1 VDSIHIGFL
10 RVTPFRE
17 IRIRWWIFGFIFAF
31 AMLSFIQRTSIA
43 VAGDSI
49 IAALPITQI
58 QIGLLNAAF
67 LTTYTLMQIP
77 AGALGERFGA
87 RLTFAVVGV
96 LGFLATLAV
105 PLVPIAFS
113 GSGVF
118 VALLITQCVLGIS
131 QAPVFPMGAAL
142 IEAWFPVNRWA
153 IANGFQTSG
162 MLLGGAVTPVL
173 IVGLTQAVGWR
184 AALLSIA
191 GPVLLVFAVWSWY
204 GRNQPEDHP
213 SVTRQELDELPARPR
228 GAAPVG
234 SRRLTAILLDRDVL
248 LLSLSYLC
256 MNYTF
261 YLLTFWSFLYLVQVR
276 HFSGITSGIAGMLP
290 WIGGALGAAV
300 GGVLSDRAVER
311 LGPRWGYRLVPMI
324 ALPIAGVLLLVTISV
339 STPWAAVIALGAT
352 FAAVEVN
359 EGAYWAAT
367 MRIARTDTG
376 AAAGV
381 LNTGG
386 NAGGILCQPVVA
398 WLSASGGWE
407 AAFATG
413 AVLAFISALLW
424 IFVNTDPVAD
434 SILIPGT

>member
-1 VDSIHIGFL
+1 VRL
-10 RVTPFRE
+10 KNFRD
-17 IRIRWWIFGFIFAF
+17 IRIRWWIFGFIFSF

-43 VAGDSI
+43 VAGASI
-49 IAALPITQI
+49 VAALPITQI

-87 RLTFAVVGV
+87 RLTFTVVGI
-96 LGFLATLAV
+96 LGLFSTLAV

-113 GSGVF
+113 GSSVF
-118 VALLITQCVLGIS
+118 IGLLIAQCMLGIS

-162 MLLGGAVTPVL
+162 MLIGGAVTPPL
-173 IVGLTQAVGWR
+173 IVGVTQAVGWR

-191 GPVLLVFAVWSWY
+191 LPILLVYAAWSWY
-204 GRNQPEDHP
+204 GRNRPQQHF
-213 SVTRQELDELPARPR
+213 SVTEEELDELPQKTASAAHVGPR
-228 GAAPVG
+228 RV
-234 SRRLTAILLDRDVL
+234 TEILLDRDIL

-276 HFSGITSGIAGMLP
+276 HFSGISSGIAGMLP
-290 WIGGALGAAV
+290 WLGAALGAAV
-300 GGVLSDRAVER
+300 GGVLSDRSVER
-311 LGPRWGYRLVPMI
+311 FGPRWGYRLVPMI
-324 ALPIAGVLLLVTISV
+324 ALPIAGILLLVTLSV
-339 STPWAAVIALGAT
+339 TTPWSAVVALGAA

-367 MRIARTDTG
+367 MRIARADTG

-386 NAGGILCQPVVA
+386 NAGGIVCQPVVA
-398 WLSASGGWE
+398 FLSASGNWE

-413 AVLAFISALLW
+413 AALAVVSALLW
-424 IFVNTDPVAD
+424 LFIDADPPVD
-434 SILIPGT
+434 RMMLPEI